1 MVEVNFSCA
10 GVRFDFNHSILVS
23 WRCWYLFSAADL
35 IFRRQYGNGVLAR
48 QVHTWRIWLVGSLLG
63 MQSDCN
69 DAQLCDNTLIQQS
82 ETQTDAQLCDNISR
96 RRTQHKRA
104 ENTTQKNKRRGK
116 WKVWPEAVYCKGR
129 AAFPKGIDFWINSK
143 RPLTPPLNF
152 KKSCC
157 NFIKFHV
164 QKALFKSPNSARQI
178 FGLKLIPPYLDRVP
192 IWLWKSQMGER
203 RG

>member
-1 MVEVNFSCA
+1 MWCLISVVLE
-10 GVRFDFNHSILVS
+10 L
-23 WRCWYLFSAADL
+23 DL
-35 IFRRQYGNGVLAR
+35 IFIIPHRQLKMLISFFCRRSDLQKTIQQRCLGSAGAHLEDLACGFSSWNAEWL
-48 QVHTWRIWLVGSLLG
+48 QWR
-63 MQSDCN
+63 
-69 DAQLCDNTLIQQS
+69 AQLCDNTLIQQS

-129 AAFPKGIDFWINSK
+129 VASPKGIDFQINSK

-152 KKSCC
+152 RKSCC

-178 FGLKLIPPYLDRVP
+178 FGLKLIPHYLDRVP
-192 IWLWKSQMGER
+192 IWL
-203 RG
+203 